1 MKDNFIVVQGP
12 DIQELMN
19 KEGFKDNVEL
29 IEDERYYQLYGDNA
43 YFVNK
48 DWYNKVMNH
57 GE

>member
-1 MKDNFIVVQGP
+1 MKDNFIVVQGSN
-12 DIQELMN
+12 IQELMN

-43 YFVNK
+43 YFVNE

>member
-1 MKDNFIVVQGP
+1 MKDSFIVVQEP

-43 YFVNK
+43 YFINEE
-48 DWYNKVMNH
+48 WYNKVMNH